1 MNKHLINHI
10 VFVVDESGSMQ
21 LLSKDVVKVFDSQIQ
36 HLAQRSQELDQ
47 ETRVSVYLF
56 NYSSKCIIWDRDVL
70 RLPSLSTFYRA
81 AGGTSLID
89 ATILAIDELKQTPEL
104 HCDHAFLAYVLTDG
118 GENGSS
124 HTPKELTDKLSKLSD
139 NWTVAALV
147 PDESGKMHAETFGFP
162 LDNIQIW
169 STTEQGIQ
177 EVGATI
183 RTATENFMQARA
195 KGVRSTK
202 SLFNLDVSGLSKTAV
217 KTNLTAL
224 RPNQYRLL
232 PVHKDVAIKPFVEKF
247 TKEEY
252 RQGSGYYQ
260 LTKKETIQ
268 NHKQIVVQEKS
279 TGKIFSGPEART
291 MLGLPSYEVKVAPDT
306 HNQFNIFVQSTSVN
320 RKLVGGTN
328 LIVLK

>member
-1 MNKHLINHI
+1 
-10 VFVVDESGSMQ
+10 
-21 LLSKDVVKVFDSQIQ
+21 
-36 HLAQRSQELDQ
+36 
-47 ETRVSVYLF
+47 
-56 NYSSKCIIWDRDVL
+56 
-70 RLPSLSTFYRA
+70 
-81 AGGTSLID
+81 
-89 ATILAIDELKQTPEL
+89 
-104 HCDHAFLAYVLTDG
+104 
-118 GENGSS
+118 
-124 HTPKELTDKLSKLSD
+124 
-139 NWTVAALV
+139 V
-147 PDESGKMHAETFGFP
+147 PDETGVERCTPKQFGFR

-169 STTEQGIQ
+169 STTEQRHPRSRRDHIEQ
-177 EVGATI
+177 
-183 RTATENFMQARA
+183 ATENFMQARA